1 LQINEDFGQKYTIV
15 QYVDDTLVIMRVDI
29 NELQQP
35 NEILIDFS
43 NSTGLQVNYHKTSL
57 VLPINVEEEQAKNH
71 RQIFWLQN

>member
-35 NEILIDFS
+35 KEILIDFS

-71 RQIFWLQN
+71 CRIFWLQN